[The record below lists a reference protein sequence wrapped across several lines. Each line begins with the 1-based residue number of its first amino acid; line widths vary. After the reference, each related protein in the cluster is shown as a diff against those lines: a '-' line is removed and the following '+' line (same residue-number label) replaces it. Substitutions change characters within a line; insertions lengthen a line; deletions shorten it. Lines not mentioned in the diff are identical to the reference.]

1 MFTWQCAFRIVLLL
15 ILSSV
20 GVLHSSLA
28 QEADQVEDPAA
39 WKKDLIG
46 KLAGSQAGFQNWAEG
61 GVNTL
66 AFSSGLDGAAER
78 TSGGWHQKY
87 QSRLAFG
94 LVKQDTSD
102 VRKAEDMIRL
112 QATFQHL
119 GTGSLDKFSPTVAL
133 TARSQFVAGFN
144 YEKNPFE
151 ETKALPIKV
160 SDFLSP
166 GTFSQAVG
174 MTYQHSEYL
183 SQRLGVGGKQTVVL
197 DEELRELY
205 SLDAD
210 QTVRVEFGI
219 EAYTEYQKEI
229 FTNVNVKSTLGLF
242 ASFNKPDSPDMFW
255 ETQVGMKVN
264 SWLQVNFEWGV
275 LYDEDV
281 SKNVQLK
288 EIFSV
293 GVSYQFL

>member
-1 MFTWQCAFRIVLLL
+1 
-15 ILSSV
+15 
-20 GVLHSSLA
+20 
-28 QEADQVEDPAA
+28 
-39 WKKDLIG
+39 
-46 KLAGSQAGFQNWAEG
+46 
-61 GVNTL
+61 
-66 AFSSGLDGAAER
+66 
-78 TSGGWHQKY
+78 
-87 QSRLAFG
+87 
-94 LVKQDTSD
+94 
-102 VRKAEDMIRL
+102 
-112 QATFQHL
+112 
-119 GTGSLDKFSPTVAL
+119 
-133 TARSQFVAGFN
+133 
-144 YEKNPFE
+144 
-151 ETKALPIKV
+151 
-160 SDFLSP
+160 
-166 GTFSQAVG
+166 

>member
-133 TARSQFVAGFN
+133 TARSQFAAGFN

-219 EAYTEYQKEI
+219 EAYIEYQKEI